1 MKELNKDLDLNGV
14 SINFSTGKL
23 ANLAAGSVLL
33 KMGGTSVLAT
43 VTVDKKD
50 SEQDFLPLSIEYV
63 EKMYARG
70 AISGS
75 RFMKREGHPSEEAII
90 KARQVDHSI
99 RSLFPKSFKKAMS
112 VVLTVLSYDEV
123 NDPEVLAVIGAS
135 TALLISG
142 VPFYGPCSSV
152 IACVDDS
159 NNVVINPDALDRE
172 KYKAEFLLS
181 GVDGKL
187 LNIEGWGKELDDETM
202 DKVLDESLKAIETM
216 NKFQREFAAELGIT
230 AVKLDENRELDL
242 PTDKN
247 LIERVKHDYYDS
259 IKNGLYVAEK
269 TDRNENINK
278 VKDEI
283 TKVLVAEEF
292 KVTVG
297 DSEERTVSGFDI
309 HLAVEYVSKK
319 ILRERVLTEGVRV
332 SPRGLEEIRPLS
344 AEVDVI
350 PTVHSSAVFNR
361 GLTQSLSIVTLG
373 SQSKEQILDEMEGE
387 STKTFMHHYNMPQF
401 STGEP
406 RRYEY
411 RPGRRE
417 IGHGAIGE
425 NALKH
430 MVPSQEEF
438 PYTIRVV
445 SEILTSNGSTSMAA
459 TCASSMALMAAGV
472 PMKEQV
478 AGIGVGL
485 ITEDGNE
492 DSYKLLLDIE
502 GIEDFYGDMDFKVT
516 GTKNGITA
524 IQYENKLRGV
534 KVETLKKAFRLAK
547 TGRMQVLDVMN
558 SVISEPRK
566 EMPANAPIIE
576 TIKIEQDQIGELIG
590 PSGKNIKGLVQD
602 AKDKFNKE
610 VDINID
616 DDGNVMITAGNRDQL
631 DFVKEMINS
640 MFKRAE
646 VGEIYEGVVD
656 RVMNYGAFINVSN
669 SISGLA
675 HISEIGEFGG
685 RGDATRVLS
694 EGDIVKAKVLKIED
708 GRLSFSLKGV
718 EQSDEIKAKIAKA
731 EEEAPTL
738 EAPQR
743 RFDDRGHR
751 DNGGD
756 RRGGRSFDRRDRNRY

>member
-1 MKELNKDLDLNGV
+1 MQELNKDYLLGNS
-14 SINFSTGKL
+14 SINISTGKL
-23 ANLAAGSVLL
+23 ATLAAGSVLL
-33 KMGGTSVLAT
+33 KMGGTTLLAT

-75 RFMKREGHPSEEAII
+75 RFLKREGHPSEEAII

-112 VVLTVLSYDEV
+112 VVLTVLSYDEL
-123 NDPEVLAVIGAS
+123 NDPEVLAVFGAS
-135 TALLISG
+135 TALLLSG

-152 IACVDDS
+152 VVCVDNSD
-159 NNVVINPDALDRE
+159 NILVNPDALNRE
-172 KYKAEFLLS
+172 EMKAEFLIS

-187 LNIEGWGKELDDETM
+187 LNIEGWSKEIPEDLM
-202 DKVLDESLKAIETM
+202 DKVLDEALKSIEQL
-216 NKFQREFAAELGIT
+216 NQFQKDFAKELGIE
-230 AVKLDENRELDL
+230 AVKLDPSKELDL
-242 PTDKN
+242 PTDKV
-247 LIERVKHDYYDS
+247 LIEKIKHDWHDAV
-259 IKNGLYVAEK
+259 KKALYVSEK
-269 TDRNENINK
+269 SDRNDNISK
-278 VKDEI
+278 LKDEI
-283 TKVLVAEEF
+283 AKTLIAEQFNVDDMETHEQRLVSEFDVHLATEYVAKKVLREGV
-292 KVTVG
+292 
-297 DSEERTVSGFDI
+297 
-309 HLAVEYVSKK
+309 
-319 ILRERVLTEGVRV
+319 LRENIRV
-332 SPRGLEEIRPLS
+332 SNRGLEEIRPLK

-350 PTVHSSAVFNR
+350 PTVHSSALFNR

-387 STKTFMHHYNMPQF
+387 RTKRFMHHYNMPQF

-430 MVPSQEEF
+430 MIPSEEEF

-445 SEILTSNGSTSMAA
+445 SEVLTSNGSTSMAA

-472 PMKEQV
+472 PMKEQI

-516 GTKNGITA
+516 GSKNGITA

-534 KVETLKKAFRLAK
+534 KIEILKQAFRLAK
-547 TGRMQVLDVMN
+547 SGRLQVLEVMN
-558 SVISEPRK
+558 KVISEPRK
-566 EMPANAPIIE
+566 ELPANAPVIE
-576 TIKIEQDQIGELIG
+576 TVQIQQDQIGELIG
-590 PSGKNIKGLVQD
+590 PSGKNIKALVQS
-602 AKDKFNKE
+602 AKDQFNKE

-616 DDGNVMITAGNRDQL
+616 DFGVVTITAGNTAQL
-631 DFVKEMINS
+631 EFVKNQITE
-640 MFKRAE
+640 MFKTAE
-646 VGEIYEGVVD
+646 VGEIYEGEVD
-656 RVMNYGAFINVSN
+656 RVMNYGAFVNVSN
-669 SISGLA
+669 SITGLC
-675 HISEIGEFGG
+675 HISEMGDFKG
-685 RGDATRVLS
+685 RGDATLVLAP
-694 EGDIVKAKVLKIED
+694 GDIVKVKVMKIDEM
-708 GRLSFSLKGV
+708 GRINFTMKDL
-718 EQSDEIKAKIAKA
+718 EQSKEIKSKISKA
-731 EEEAPTL
+731 VAEAPNN
-738 EAPQR
+738 EAPR
-743 RFDDRGHR
+743 RDDRG
-751 DNGGD
+751 
-756 RRGGRSFDRRDRNRY
+756 DRRDNRRFERRRY